1 MDTPGK
7 LQYKK
12 IGHYILETVIGK
24 GSFSVVYRGISEITN
39 DFVAIKVT
47 QKETINKQPQLK
59 HLIQSEVNI
68 LHQCNNENVVQLIDY
83 IETNLACY
91 LVMEYCNEGDLRN
104 YIKSKDHLS
113 EAEAVSFLKQLLNG
127 FKGLHEVN
135 AIHRDFKSA
144 NVLKKD
150 GKLKIGDLGF
160 GKQTEVSNTV
170 LGTSIYMAPEVL
182 MNQTYSNKADI
193 WSLGV
198 VFYEMIF
205 GTFPY
210 IGKNDKEILTNI
222 ETCDLDLA
230 KFNIKIS
237 EECKDLLRRI
247 FIMDQDKRIEWVEL
261 YNHRLFAKDEKADLP
276 GVMDLGS
283 IVKAYDMHDLR
294 RNAAEETSKMAMN
307 QKFYKKMKQEGESM
321 LKPMDASPKKNN
333 LIHSKTDYDYDEE
346 DNENFEIRSKVNLYT
361 KKNSFLA
368 LDKKKEEIMKEESL
382 DSQHPNFSEIAKY
395 VKKQEMNEVITAK
408 IKRTAEFYMHQRNI
422 YSYIGKTI
430 FNSLILQYNNADAH
444 YANFIL
450 AKKLLVMN
458 QRLKYSLDS
467 KDNIFDLDL
476 FEEFIDSSEGKQI
489 MKFIKEENEYFS
501 IFFGSMLEDTKRVL
515 MEKNVLNNQFVK
527 HMNTEPPLNDFDNLY
542 QQILFDYYLALENKA
557 NNLEKKENEEKN
569 ALRLYKHCYEIL
581 DTLVIDDIFPFVLTD
596 YKGNEIRF
604 DFKKYYQIYEG
615 LSIVEIKKS
624 LEIKFENSLKNLN
637 V

>member
-1 MDTPGK
+1 MDPTPAK

-12 IGHYILETVIGK
+12 IGHYILETIIGK
-24 GSFSVVYRGISEITN
+24 GSFSVVYRGISEVTN

-47 QKETINKQPQLK
+47 QKGTINKQPQLR

-68 LHQCNNENVVQLIDY
+68 LHQCSNENVVQLIDY
-83 IETNLACY
+83 IETNIACY

-144 NVLKKD
+144 NVMKKD

-160 GKQTEVSNTV
+160 GKQTDVSNTC
-170 LGTSIYMAPEVL
+170 LGTSIYMAPEML
-182 MNQTYSNKADI
+182 MNQTYTNKADI

-198 VFYEMIF
+198 VFYEMLF
-205 GTFPY
+205 GTFPF

-222 ETCDLDLA
+222 ETNELDVARL
-230 KFNIKIS
+230 NIKIS
-237 EECKDLLRRI
+237 DDCKDLLRRI
-247 FIMDQDKRIEWVEL
+247 FIIDQDQRIEWEEL
-261 YNHRLFAKDEKADLP
+261 YAHKLFSKDDKADLP
-276 GVMDLGS
+276 GILDLGN
-283 IVKAYDMHDLR
+283 IIKAYDVHDLK
-294 RNAAEETSKMAMN
+294 RNQAEENSKMKMN
-307 QKFYKKMKQEGESM
+307 KKFYEKLKEEGDSVI
-321 LKPMDASPKKNN
+321 KPMEVLKNN
-333 LIHSKTDYDYDEE
+333 NFGHAKTDYDNDEE
-346 DNENFEIRSKVNLYT
+346 DNENLEIKSKVSLYT
-361 KKNSFLA
+361 KKGSFLA
-368 LDKKKEEIMKEESL
+368 LDKKKEEIFREESL
-382 DSQHPNFSEIAKY
+382 DSQHPNYSEIAKY
-395 VKKQEMNEVITAK
+395 VKKQELAEVIGVK

-430 FNSLILQYNNADAH
+430 FNSLILQANNADAH

-450 AKKLLVMN
+450 AKKLLIMN
-458 QRLKYSLDS
+458 KTLKRSLEE
-467 KDNIFDLDL
+467 KDNIFNLDK

-489 MKFIKEENEYFS
+489 IKFISEENEYFS
-501 IFFGSMLEDTKRVL
+501 IFFNSIMEDTRRVL
-515 MEKNVLNNQFVK
+515 LEKNFLNNQFVK
-527 HMNTEPPLNDFDNLY
+527 HLNMDPPLNDFANLY

-557 NNLEKKENEEKN
+557 NALEKKENEEKN
-569 ALRLYKHCYEIL
+569 ALKLYKHCYEIL
-581 DTLVIDDIFPFVLTD
+581 DTLVIDEIFPFVLTD

-615 LSIVEIKKS
+615 LSLVEIKKS